1 MRTLTVPKGAPY
13 LYCLLIWA
21 IITMKNISLIKC
33 DLLSSCEMHDF
44 TVITSTTIC
53 TALRYC
59 KRSIAFHIPRFVF
72 VIIPW
77 YEYCI
82 FLMSSVI
89 CILYSG
95 SSNECNRCRW
105 YFKRKGVNSFE
116 LQQNMLASDVVSLC
130 ETMQEYEPESHDE
143 SHKTEQIKR
152 KSIWYELFAIMALH
166 HCSVIFIKWVQ
177 WILIQ
182 ITCNT

>member
-1 MRTLTVPKGAPY
+1 MPLFKIETFPSKQKTMLIKGNVNNNTMRTLTVPKGAPY

-33 DLLSSCEMHDF
+33 DLLSSCEVHDF
-44 TVITSTTIC
+44 TVITSTAICSTVLC

-59 KRSIAFHIPRFVF
+59 KRSIAHSLFFF
-72 VIIPW
+72 FAIIPW

-82 FLMSSVI
+82 FLMSSVV

-105 YFKRKGVNSFE
+105 YLKRKCVNSLE
-116 LQQNMLASDVVSLC
+116 LQQSMLATFESLC
-130 ETMQEYEPESHDE
+130 KTMQEYEPESHDE
-143 SHKTEQIKR
+143 SHKMSK
-152 KSIWYELFAIMALH
+152 
-166 HCSVIFIKWVQ
+166 
-177 WILIQ
+177 
-182 ITCNT
+182 